1 MRIADVLRNKGASVA
16 TITPETSVS
25 GLLTELS
32 VHNIG
37 AMVVVS
43 PDGVVGIVSERDIVR
58 ALQQR
63 GADLLRLPVSEIMT
77 TFVATC
83 TPTDTVDSLSVL
95 MTTKRVRHIPVMEDG
110 RLTGIVSI
118 GDVVKT
124 RMEELE
130 APAGAAAGL
139 HHPVADLRVEPAQR
153 RDAAPDRHPTLAR
166 AFYDDPVT
174 RGCCPTPDRGRKALH
189 RLFAGLA
196 RHHFLPRGGSE
207 VGMRDG
213 DVGAATLWDPPGL
226 ARRHGSRSCAMAP
239 EHAVG
244 VAVPRAASVRSQE
257 LMEEESSRRSRT
269 GT

>member
-43 PDGVVGIVSERDIVR
+43 PDGVIGIVSERDVVR

-83 TPTDTVDSLSVL
+83 TPNDTVDSLSAL
-95 MTTKRVRHIPVMEDG
+95 MTTKRVRHIPVMENG

-130 APAGAAAGL
+130 ATQEQLQA
-139 HHPVADLRVEPAQR
+139 
-153 RDAAPDRHPTLAR
+153 
-166 AFYDDPVT
+166 YIT
-174 RGCCPTPDRGRKALH
+174 RG
-189 RLFAGLA
+189 
-196 RHHFLPRGGSE
+196 
-207 VGMRDG
+207 
-213 DVGAATLWDPPGL
+213 
-226 ARRHGSRSCAMAP
+226 
-239 EHAVG
+239 
-244 VAVPRAASVRSQE
+244 
-257 LMEEESSRRSRT
+257 
-269 GT
+269 

>member
-43 PDGVVGIVSERDIVR
+43 PDGVIGIVSERDVVR
-58 ALQQR
+58 ALQER
-63 GADLLRLPVSEIMT
+63 GADLLRQPVSEIMT

-83 TPTDTVDSLSVL
+83 TPNDSVDSLSVL
-95 MTTKRVRHIPVMEDG
+95 MTTKRVRHIPVMENG

-130 APAGAAAGL
+130 AQQEQLQA
-139 HHPVADLRVEPAQR
+139 
-153 RDAAPDRHPTLAR
+153 
-166 AFYDDPVT
+166 YIT
-174 RGCCPTPDRGRKALH
+174 RG
-189 RLFAGLA
+189 
-196 RHHFLPRGGSE
+196 
-207 VGMRDG
+207 
-213 DVGAATLWDPPGL
+213 
-226 ARRHGSRSCAMAP
+226 
-239 EHAVG
+239 
-244 VAVPRAASVRSQE
+244 
-257 LMEEESSRRSRT
+257 
-269 GT
+269 

>member
-32 VHNIG
+32 MHNIG
-37 AMVVVS
+37 AMVVVA
-43 PDGVVGIVSERDIVR
+43 PDGVVGIVSERDVVR

-83 TPTDTVDSLSVL
+83 TPNDTVDSLSAL
-95 MTTKRVRHIPVMEDG
+95 MTTKRVRHIPVMENG

-130 APAGAAAGL
+130 ATQEQLQA
-139 HHPVADLRVEPAQR
+139 
-153 RDAAPDRHPTLAR
+153 
-166 AFYDDPVT
+166 YIT
-174 RGCCPTPDRGRKALH
+174 RG
-189 RLFAGLA
+189 
-196 RHHFLPRGGSE
+196 
-207 VGMRDG
+207 
-213 DVGAATLWDPPGL
+213 
-226 ARRHGSRSCAMAP
+226 
-239 EHAVG
+239 
-244 VAVPRAASVRSQE
+244 
-257 LMEEESSRRSRT
+257 
-269 GT
+269 

>member
-43 PDGVVGIVSERDIVR
+43 PDGVIGIVSERDVVR

-63 GADLLRLPVSEIMT
+63 GADLLRAPVSEIMT

-83 TPTDTVDSLSVL
+83 TPTDSVDSLSML
-95 MTTKRVRHIPVMEDG
+95 MTTKRVRHIPVMENG

-130 APAGAAAGL
+130 AQQEQLQA
-139 HHPVADLRVEPAQR
+139 
-153 RDAAPDRHPTLAR
+153 
-166 AFYDDPVT
+166 YIT
-174 RGCCPTPDRGRKALH
+174 RG
-189 RLFAGLA
+189 
-196 RHHFLPRGGSE
+196 
-207 VGMRDG
+207 
-213 DVGAATLWDPPGL
+213 
-226 ARRHGSRSCAMAP
+226 
-239 EHAVG
+239 
-244 VAVPRAASVRSQE
+244 
-257 LMEEESSRRSRT
+257 
-269 GT
+269 